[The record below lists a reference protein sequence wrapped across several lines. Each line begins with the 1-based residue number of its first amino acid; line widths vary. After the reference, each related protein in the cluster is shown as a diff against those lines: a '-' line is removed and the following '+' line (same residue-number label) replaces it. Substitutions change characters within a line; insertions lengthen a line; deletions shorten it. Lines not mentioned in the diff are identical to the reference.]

1 MRERGGHAAKGH
13 RARDSI
19 RWSHLFPYLIL
30 IFKHSVIIKLTK
42 VGWEIVMKNSDWLS
56 DRAKHEIQAKDAQ
69 AFWTIQCFKNE

>member
-1 MRERGGHAAKGH
+1 MEQRKSDRKDEREGR
-13 RARDSI
+13 
-19 RWSHLFPYLIL
+19 SHLFPYLIL